1 MVYNRLAAGVAA
13 RSAGLGATFIA
24 LAWVLT
30 QTHWVVTAALLVVAA
45 AVETWLLVR
54 FAEASNR
61 EVARFL
67 DALSFDDVTQTF
79 SGLSRDTSGRELG
92 QAMSRV
98 IDKLRQTRSEREEQ
112 SRYLQTLLAHI
123 PVALISLDAG
133 GGVTFLNP
141 AAFRLFEAS
150 IAAEAEFAR
159 FGEAFA
165 SGLSLLKPGETALL
179 RLERGSGPL
188 HLKVAATEFAVHGT
202 HQRIVSLQNIA
213 SELSAQEL
221 AAWQAVIRTMAH
233 EVMNSLTP
241 LSSLAATAN
250 EIVRDVLADLPADD
264 RNLPRLTDAA
274 DALETVARRSQ
285 GLLRFVQNHRR
296 LTHRFTAKLERLS
309 VQRVFVRLHSLLAA
323 DLAASYVSFEMQV
336 EPETLEVTADADLLD
351 QALIN
356 LLRNAFEALR
366 GREGATI
373 VLSARRESSGRTVI
387 SVADNGPGIE
397 PERRDKIFAPFYTT
411 KPQGSGV
418 GLTLVRHI
426 ATVHGADVSLADT
439 QGGGA
444 TFSMRF

>member
-1 MVYNRLAAGVAA
+1 MVYNRFAAGIAA
-13 RSAGLGATFIA
+13 RSAALGATFIA
-24 LAWVLT
+24 LAWLLT
-30 QTHWVVTAALLVVAA
+30 QTHWFMTAALLTVAA
-45 AVETWLLVR
+45 AAETWLLVR

-67 DALSFDDVTQTF
+67 DALSFDDVSQTF
-79 SGLSRDTSGRELG
+79 SGLSRDAGSRELAE
-92 QAMSRV
+92 AMSRV
-98 IDKLRQTRSEREEQ
+98 IEKLRETRGEREEQ
-112 SRYLQTLLAHI
+112 SRYFQTLMAHV
-123 PVALISLDAG
+123 PVALISLDAP
-133 GGVTFLNP
+133 GGVKFLNP
-141 AAFRLFEAS
+141 AAYRLFEAP
-150 IAAEAEFAR
+150 IAAAAEFSR

-179 RLERGSGPL
+179 RMERASGPL

-241 LSSLAATAN
+241 LASLSATAN

-264 RNLPRLTDAA
+264 RNAARLNDAT

-309 VQRVFVRLHSLLAA
+309 VRRVFVRLHSLLAA
-323 DLAASYVSFEMQV
+323 DLAANDIGFHMSV

-356 LLRNAFEALR
+356 LLRNAFEELR
-366 GREGATI
+366 GRAGATI
-373 VLSARRESSGRTVI
+373 VLSGRRESDGRTVI
-387 SVADNGPGIE
+387 SVADNGAGVEPG
-397 PERRDKIFAPFYTT
+397 RRDKVFAPFYTT

-426 ATVHGADVSLADT
+426 ATVHGADVTLSDT
-439 QGGGA
+439 PGGGA
-444 TFSMRF
+444 TFTLRF

>member
-13 RSAGLGATFIA
+13 RSAGVGATFVA

-30 QTHWVVTAALLVVAA
+30 QTHWVVTAALLAIAA
-45 AVETWLLVR
+45 AVETWLLIR
-54 FAEASNR
+54 FAESSNR

-79 SGLSRDTSGRELG
+79 SGLSRDASGRELS

-98 IDKLRQTRSEREEQ
+98 IEKLRQTRTEREEQ

-123 PVALISLDAG
+123 PVALISLDAE
-133 GGVTFLNP
+133 GGVKFLNP
-141 AAFRLFEAS
+141 AAFRLFEAP

-165 SGLSLLKPGETALL
+165 SGLALLKPGETALL
-179 RLERGSGPL
+179 RLERASGPL

-221 AAWQAVIRTMAH
+221 AAWQTVIRTMAH

-241 LSSLAATAN
+241 LSSLSATAN
-250 EIVRDVLADLPADD
+250 EAVRDVLADLPADD
-264 RNLPRLTDAA
+264 RNVPRLTDAA

-296 LTHRFTAKLERLS
+296 LTHRFTAKLERLP
-309 VQRVFVRLHSLLAA
+309 VRRVFTRLHSLLAA
-323 DLAASYVSFEMQV
+323 DLAANDVSFEMRV

-366 GREGATI
+366 GRDRATI
-373 VLSARRESSGRTVI
+373 VLSARRASDGRTVI
-387 SVADNGPGIE
+387 SVADNGAGIE
-397 PERRDKIFAPFYTT
+397 PDRRDKVFAPFYTT

-426 ATVHGADVSLADT
+426 ATVHGADVTLADT
-439 QGGGA
+439 PGGGA
-444 TFSMRF
+444 TFNMRF